1 MTGEDDA
8 SRFRPTP
15 IFTTAR
21 LTLRPRTLAD
31 LDACLAMHRDP
42 LVTKFIHGPWVDPV
56 AHQAFVEARIRH
68 MYPAGMG
75 YWSIFASA
83 RFIGWILLTPL
94 DLLGPDTEIGWRL
107 VRAAWER
114 GAVRLKLLGRC
125 STMRCTLLGY
135 DVFILN
141 DVDQVNTRSISVA
154 RKLRLIP
161 ERTVLYGGRTVIR
174 FIAGGTETLASPP
187 SIAGTSGCLSPVIST
202 MRSASTEAAPQPGQE
217 PTR

>member
-1 MTGEDDA
+1 MPLDSDQL
-8 SRFRPTP
+8 P

-31 LDACLAMHRDP
+31 LDACLAMDRDP
-42 LVTKFIHGPWVDPV
+42 LVTEFIHGPWADPV
-56 AHQAFVEARIRH
+56 AHRAFVEARIRH
-68 MYPAGMG
+68 VYPAGMG

-94 DLLGPDTEIGWRL
+94 DLQGPDVEIGWRL
-107 VRAAWER
+107 VRAAWGR
-114 GAVRLKLLGRC
+114 GYATEAARPVLDYALHALGLR
-125 STMRCTLLGY
+125 R
-135 DVFILN
+135 IIA
-141 DVDQVNTRSISVA
+141 DVDPINTRSISVA

-187 SIAGTSGCLSPVIST
+187 SIAGTSGWPI
-202 MRSASTEAAPQPGQE
+202 
-217 PTR
+217 